1 MSANIVQ
8 CLRDTATG
16 QIVPAWLRAE
26 CEQAA
31 DRIEAL
37 ESALR
42 VYIQAH
48 RNGNAVPPHIETSAM
63 KLVAP
68 TFELS
73 RPTGRLERGVVLHPS
88 EARR

>member
-8 CLRDTATG
+8 CLRDTATV
-16 QIVPAWLRAE
+16 QTVPRWLRAE

-42 VYIQAH
+42 TYMFAQH
-48 RNGNAVPPHIETSAM
+48 TGRAVPPHIVTSAK
-63 KLVAP
+63 KLLAP
-68 TFELS
+68 NAELS
-73 RPTGRLERGVVLHPS
+73 GAGRE
-88 EARR
+88 

>member
-8 CLRDTATG
+8 CLRDTATV
-16 QIVPAWLRAE
+16 QTVPAWLRAE

-37 ESALR
+37 ETALR
-42 VYIQAH
+42 VYVHAH
-48 RNGNAVPPHIETSAM
+48 RNGNAVPPHIETSAK

-68 TFELS
+68 NARFS
-73 RPTGRLERGVVLHPS
+73 GGRRPSAGTDS
-88 EARR
+88 